1 MLIYYQDS
9 IVEKLLTTTALLHS
23 VKSMSTRENTTPI
36 NQKSRKIGSTK
47 GKKCHHSS
55 QNVIHGHLVVP
66 IYCYS
71 SLDTREE
78 KTKPLLSKKK
88 QRGFLQC
95 FVSISGSVS
104 RILSSMLPCV
114 VKVCQ
119 SEAL

>member
-9 IVEKLLTTTALLHS
+9 TVEKCLTTTAMLHS
-23 VKSMSTRENTTPI
+23 VKSMSTLENTTPI

-78 KTKPLLSKKK
+78 KTKPLLSKVKK
-88 QRGFLQC
+88 WRDFLQC
-95 FVSISGSVS
+95 IVPISGSVS
-104 RILSSMLPCV
+104 RISMLRCV